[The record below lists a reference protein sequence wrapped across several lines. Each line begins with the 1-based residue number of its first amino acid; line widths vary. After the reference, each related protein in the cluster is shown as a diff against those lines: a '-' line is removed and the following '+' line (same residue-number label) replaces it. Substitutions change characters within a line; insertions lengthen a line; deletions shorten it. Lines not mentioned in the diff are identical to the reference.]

1 MSSAPPES
9 PSNPATEEVAAEHGG
24 TLGLVPASAIYIA
37 AVLGTG
43 MLFLPTLA
51 IAAAGPASLL
61 AMTAVL
67 ILSVPLAGTFAAL
80 ASRYPDSGGVASF
93 VRRALG
99 PTAARMAGYW
109 FFFGVI
115 IGSPIVG
122 LLAGDYL
129 VALFGGER
137 WLVVPVAALMMIPPF
152 IPNLFGFT
160 VSSRVQLVL
169 TGALVAIVVLVLVLA
184 APAAEPR
191 NFEPFMPQ
199 GWAGVGAAISLLVWA
214 FAGWEAVTHVAAEFK
229 NPRRTIPLATIIA
242 LVVVGV
248 AYLALQV
255 VTVAVLGTN
264 GASSTVP
271 MLDMVSL
278 TAPGVGPWI
287 VTLVAV
293 VVSLGVLNMYF
304 GAFAKLGAALARDG
318 DLPRWF
324 APGAEA
330 GGIPRRS
337 LLLVAVL
344 VYGYLAAIVLN
355 GLDLTPFIL
364 INTSCMVAVYALGMV
379 AAVKLL
385 DTGSLGWWLAL
396 VSVVLVAGLL
406 VLAGPHLL
414 IPAVLGLAAVIVTV
428 VARRRSRQTTTTVST
443 EV

>member
-1 MSSAPPES
+1 
-9 PSNPATEEVAAEHGG
+9 
-24 TLGLVPASAIYIA
+24 
-37 AVLGTG
+37 
-43 MLFLPTLA
+43 LA
-51 IAAAGPASLL
+51 IAVAGPASIV
-61 AMTAVL
+61 AVAAVL
-67 ILSVPLAGTFAAL
+67 LLSVPLAGTFAAL
-80 ASRYPDSGGVASF
+80 ASRYPDAGGVASF

-129 VALFGGER
+129 VALVGGEK
-137 WLVVPVAALMMIPPF
+137 WLVVPVAAVMMIPPF

-160 VSSRVQLVL
+160 VSGRVQLVL
-169 TGALVAIVVLVLVLA
+169 TGLLVAIVVLVLVLA

-191 NFEPFMPQ
+191 NFEPFMPH

-229 NPRRTIPLATIIA
+229 DPRRTIPLATGIA
-242 LVVVGV
+242 LVVVGL

-255 VTVAVLGTN
+255 ITVAVLGTN
-264 GASSTVP
+264 GASTTVP
-271 MLDMVSL
+271 MLDMVSV
-278 TAPGVGPWI
+278 TAPGVGPFI

-344 VYGYLAAIVLN
+344 VYGYLAAIVFN

-379 AAVKLL
+379 AAVRLL
-385 DTGSLGWWLAL
+385 EKWSLGWWLAT

-406 VLAGPHLL
+406 ILAGPHLL
-414 IPAVLGLAAVIVTV
+414 IPAALGLAAVVVAV
-428 VARRRSRQTTTTVST
+428 VARRRARQATAAVHG

>member
-414 IPAVLGLAAVIVTV
+414 IPGVLGLAAVIVTV

>member
-1 MSSAPPES
+1 MTTAPPES
-9 PSNPATEEVAAEHGG
+9 PNNPATEIVAAEHGG

-414 IPAVLGLAAVIVTV
+414 IPGVLGLAAVIVTV
-428 VARRRSRQTTTTVST
+428 VARRRSHQTTTTVST